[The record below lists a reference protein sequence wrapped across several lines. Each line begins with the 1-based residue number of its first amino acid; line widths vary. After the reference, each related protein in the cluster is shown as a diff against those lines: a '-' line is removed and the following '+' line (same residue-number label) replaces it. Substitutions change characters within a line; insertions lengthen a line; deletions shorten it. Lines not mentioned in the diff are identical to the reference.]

1 MKTAVVHFNQC
12 SMSGRHSN
20 GKGKGDIACG
30 GMYTREE
37 GRERNT
43 CSEGGGGGKQQDL
56 GNKSYFFQSCH

>member
-1 MKTAVVHFNQC
+1 MKTALVHFNQC

-43 CSEGGGGGKQQDL
+43 CSGGGGG
-56 GNKSYFFQSCH
+56 GVSNKI